1 MRLGGAKSFR
11 APSARESLFSAWPE
25 KSNPKRGHPAWRFP
39 GIPPGKCVRYGLA
52 FRRHIGVPTKRNR
65 RRADS
70 PTGRTAMPHRRTG
83 APAEQRAVPARTRCA
98 AAQRLQEQS
107 ARQQRA
113 SDVAS
118 RGVRA
123 GARCSTRGP
132 LCGGE
137 TGATGRKAGIDRRSM
152 PFRWHTD
159 VPSKS
164 PPPAHGL
171 FAHGWAKS
179 AKRGG
184 LSLGLLSLWPRKEKV
199 TRAP

>member
-52 FRRHIGVPTKRNR
+52 FRRHIRVPTKRNR

-132 LCGGE
+132 CAAVRRGRQAAKRASTGGRCLFAG
-137 TGATGRKAGIDRRSM
+137 TRMCRRKARPRLTDFSPMDGRKA
-152 PFRWHTD
+152 
-159 VPSKS
+159 PSGV
-164 PPPAHGL
+164 AFL
-171 FAHGWAKS
+171 FGYFLFGH
-179 AKRGG
+179 AKR
-184 LSLGLLSLWPRKEKV
+184 K
-199 TRAP
+199 